1 MTQRTFFA
9 AAAVVLAVWLVNE
22 QTLDYGFVYD
32 DQAVI
37 VERPPVWAKGW
48 SEFVGTRTL
57 GVGRHLTLLSL
68 DLDRREPLSPRP
80 FHVTNTTLAAVNA
93 LLVLALA
100 QSIGLSP
107 FAALAAALVF
117 AVHPTHVDAVVSIV
131 GRSELLAAFGVLAA
145 LVLHTRGYFGR
156 RSVALLAAL
165 CFFLALFSKESAAC
179 LPLLLLS
186 AEVFGLGRQ
195 SSGVIRPRLWP
206 LVYVVAGAAWL
217 ALVIGNFATTDPIPY
232 VDNPL
237 AHVGFTDRVTRAGEL
252 LWHYAAWSLW
262 PFGLKPDRG
271 FAEIGAAPAFG
282 PLAWIAWSIVVGV
295 ALALRRRAPVVG
307 FALLWLP
314 AAFAVTANVA
324 VPIGTLMAE
333 RLLYLPSVGPCLLF
347 GLFVGSLWERSR
359 FLRIASAAI
368 ASLSILLLAFAYE
381 NRSRVWVDDDH
392 YHSQAA
398 ALSPRSAKAHYNLAS
413 SLARRERYEEA
424 ELSFARA
431 IAILPSF
438 AAATHY
444 RAEALTRLGRRED
457 AAAVYEA
464 YLRVVPDDVD
474 ALRFAAASEAA
485 LGRFDVALERQRRAV
500 ELAPDR
506 TELRLDLVD
515 LETRAR
521 AAAQSLNASSSAG
534 SR

>member
-22 QTLDYGFVYD
+22 PTLDYGFVYD
-32 DQAVI
+32 DTAVI
-37 VERPPVWAKGW
+37 VERPPVWASGW
-48 SEFVGTRTL
+48 SAFFGTRTL

-80 FHVTNTTLAAVNA
+80 FHVTSTLIAAGNA
-93 LLVLALA
+93 LFVLALA
-100 QSIGLSP
+100 TSIGLAPS
-107 FAALAAALVF
+107 AALAAALVF

-145 LVLHTRGYFGR
+145 LVLHVNGYVGRG
-156 RSVALLAAL
+156 SLAAL
-165 CFFLALFSKESAAC
+165 AGVCFFLALSSKESAAC
-179 LPLLLLS
+179 LPLLILL
-186 AEVFGLGRQ
+186 AEIFGVGRRNARA
-195 SSGVIRPRLWP
+195 IRPRMWSLA
-206 LVYVVAGAAWL
+206 YVVAIVGWL
-217 ALVIGNFATTDPIPY
+217 TLVIGNFATTDPIPY

-237 AHVGFTDRVTRAGEL
+237 AHVGFVNRVARAGEL
-252 LWHYAAWSLW
+252 LWQYAAWSAW

-271 FAEIGAAPAFG
+271 YAEIDIASSFG
-282 PLAWIAWSIVVGV
+282 PLAWIAWSVVV
-295 ALALRRRAPVVG
+295 VAALALRRRSPLFG

-314 AAFAVTANVA
+314 AAFAVTGNVA
-324 VPIGTLMAE
+324 IPIGTLMAE
-333 RLLYLPSVGPCLLF
+333 RLLYLPSVGACLLF
-347 GLFVGSLWERSR
+347 GALVGALHERSR
-359 FLRIASAAI
+359 LLRITVAGATLLAV
-368 ASLSILLLAFAYE
+368 LLLAFSYDS
-381 NRSRVWVDDDH
+381 RSRVWIDDDH
-392 YHSQAA
+392 YHAHAA

-424 ELSFARA
+424 EIAFGRA
-431 IAILPSF
+431 IAIVPSF
-438 AAATHY
+438 AAAAHY

-457 AAAVYEA
+457 AAAAYRA

-485 LGRFDVALERQRRAV
+485 IGRFDIALERQRRAV

-506 TELRLDLVD
+506 TELRTELVD
-515 LETRAR
+515 LESRAR
-521 AAAQSLNASSSAG
+521 AATQSLNASSSAG

>member
-1 MTQRTFFA
+1 MTQRTLFA

-32 DQAVI
+32 DRAVI
-37 VERPPVWAKGW
+37 VERQPVWATGW
-48 SEFVGTRTL
+48 SEFVSTRTL
-57 GVGRHLTLLSL
+57 GVGRHVTLVSL
-68 DLDRREPLSPRP
+68 DLDRREPLSPRA
-80 FHVTNTTLAAVNA
+80 FHVTNTSIAAVNA

-100 QSIGLSP
+100 ASIGLPP
-107 FAALAAALVF
+107 FAALAAALLF

-145 LVLHTRGYFGR
+145 LVLHTRGYSGR
-156 RSVALLAAL
+156 RSFVALAAL
-165 CFFLALFSKESAAC
+165 CFFFALSSKESAAC
-179 LPLLLLS
+179 LPLLLLL
-186 AEVFGLGRQ
+186 AELFGLGRRNV
-195 SSGVIRPRLWP
+195 SVLRPRLWP
-206 LVYVVAGAAWL
+206 LAYVVAGVAWL
-217 ALVIGNFATTDPIPY
+217 ALVIGNFGTTDPIPY

-237 AHVGFTDRVTRAGEL
+237 AHVSFAERITRAGEL
-252 LWHYAAWSLW
+252 LWRYAAWSLW

-271 FAEIGAAPAFG
+271 FAEIGAAPVFG
-282 PLAWIAWSIVVGV
+282 PLAWIAWSALAIG
-295 ALALRRRAPVVG
+295 ALALRRRAPLLG

-314 AAFAVTANVA
+314 AAFAVTGNVA

-347 GLFVGSLWERSR
+347 GLLVGSLWERSR
-359 FLRIASAAI
+359 LLKIAGATSV
-368 ASLSILLLAFAYE
+368 SLSVLLLALGYE
-381 NRSRVWVDDDH
+381 SRSRVWIDDDH

-424 ELSFARA
+424 ELSFGRA
-431 IAILPSF
+431 IALLPNF

-444 RAEALTRLGRRED
+444 RAEALTRLGRREE
-457 AAAVYEA
+457 AAAAYEA

-485 LGRFDVALERQRRAV
+485 IGRFDAALERQRRAV

-506 TELRLDLVD
+506 TELRLELVD

-521 AAAQSLNASSSAG
+521 SAAQSLNASSSAG